1 MSSSNLAVD
10 KCSQSLSNILSQTK
24 VVWSFL
30 TLREILNLSATSKQ
44 LSSIIIP
51 SDVLKGFSF
60 VNMTR
65 IPFFFGIVVN
75 SAELRSNIATF
86 YRKQD
91 LSLINP
97 ELSFASNNN
106 QGDRSIND
114 STFIQMLSIGEGG
127 KTEEGYVN
135 RDGSIPIQRNIEAH
149 SFDEYDDFTPTHP
162 QPRDKTHRRGNSYFN
177 SDIENHANKALDLHE
192 VAELALNLENLPPFS
207 CHDVDQNNYLQQ
219 QQQQGKQSSQL
230 LA

>member
-1 MSSSNLAVD
+1 MSSSHLVIDN
-10 KCSQSLSNILSQTK
+10 KSQSFANVFSQTK

-60 VNMTR
+60 GNMTR
-65 IPFFFGIVVN
+65 IPFFFGIVLN

-97 ELSFASNNN
+97 EFSFASNNN
-106 QGDRSIND
+106 NNKEDRSIND
-114 STFIQMLSIGEGG
+114 SNFIQMLSIGEGG

-192 VAELALNLENLPPFS
+192 VAELALNMENLPPLS
-207 CHDVDQNNYLQQ
+207 CRDVDQNNYLQQ
-219 QQQQGKQSSQL
+219 QQGKESSQL